1 MKAKSVRA
9 GLAVLVLALTAAGCQ
24 KPATDTGGSGAASG
38 DMALRVVQSSTSVAF
53 FPLYV
58 ASEEGYYAKEGLTV
72 DKPVVVGGDSKV
84 AAALAGGAADIGGGV
99 ATTAF
104 LLADGRRDP
113 RIVANLVSSYYV
125 DVIVGN
131 QFHQPPAGAS
141 LEDKIKALKGAR
153 IGIPAPSGGGVAL
166 LQFLFNKVGMDVK
179 KDVTL
184 VNLGASNAGAL
195 GALKTD
201 RVNVLVFFQPVSQ
214 EVEARKAGSI
224 YISPTRGDVPDMS
237 KQPHGLALSTGDIL
251 KKKPEAMAAF
261 VRAIGQAEKLIH
273 DNPDKTRQLFQKYQ
287 GSLDPKTV
295 EAMLPVLRAEI
306 PESPVITEDGYAKA
320 VKFHQVAGLAKNPPD
335 FATIT
340 DNDFITK
347 ALAK

>member
-1 MKAKSVRA
+1 MKAKSLGA
-9 GLAVLVLALTAAGCQ
+9 GLAVLLLALTAACQ
-24 KPATDTGGSGAASG
+24 KPPTQAGSTDDASG
-38 DMALRVVQSSTSVAF
+38 DMTLRVVQSSTSVAF
-53 FPLYV
+53 FPLFV
-58 ASEEGYYAKEGLTV
+58 ANEEGYYQKEGLTV

-104 LLADGRRDP
+104 LLADGKRDP
-113 RIVANLVSSYYV
+113 RIVANLVGSYYV

-131 QFHQPPAGAS
+131 QFHQPDAGAS

-153 IGIPAPSGGGVAL
+153 VGIPAPSGGGVAL

-184 VNLGASNAGAL
+184 VNLGASNAGAV

-214 EVEARKAGSI
+214 EVEARKVGSI

-237 KQPHGLALSTGDIL
+237 AQPHGLALSTGAIL
-251 KKKPEAMAAF
+251 KQKPEAMAAF
-261 VRAIGQAEKLIH
+261 VRAIGRAEKLIH
-273 DNPDKTRQLFQKYQ
+273 DDPDKTRQLFQKYQ
-287 GSLDPKTV
+287 SSLDPKTV
-295 EAMLPVLRAEI
+295 EAMLPVLQSEI
-306 PESPVITEDGYAKA
+306 PASPVVTADGYAKA

-340 DNDFITK
+340 EQDFISK